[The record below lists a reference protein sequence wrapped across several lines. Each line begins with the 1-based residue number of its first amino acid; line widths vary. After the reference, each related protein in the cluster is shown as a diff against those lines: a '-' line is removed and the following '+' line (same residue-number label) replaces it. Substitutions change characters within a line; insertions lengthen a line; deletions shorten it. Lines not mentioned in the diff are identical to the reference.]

1 MEVLQPIQPLAAN
14 MQAEKLAEFKG
25 RIAFWGGI
33 DEQHLL
39 PEGTPEEI
47 DAEVKRVIGIL
58 APGGGYLPMSS
69 HVIQHNTPPEN
80 VMAMYEAIRKYGA
93 YPIK

>member
-1 MEVLQPIQPLAAN
+1 

-25 RIAFWGGI
+25 KITFRGGI

-39 PEGTPEEI
+39 PMGSPEEI

-69 HVIQHNTPPEN
+69 HVIQQDTPPGN
-80 VMAMYEAIRKYGA
+80 VMAMYAAIRKYGR
-93 YPIK
+93 YPIKV